1 MTFELRDPAVTKRIL
16 EAASPQNF
24 NYKEIYYLIKS
35 QKALNITES
44 IRTLTILSI
53 SAHGVDL
60 YADLFHGWKV
70 ADATPLAFF
79 HSKNGSVV
87 IFRSDWTVQAHSSA
101 KKDSVY
107 VVSKAGVFEQLKA
120 YLQ

>member
-44 IRTLTILSI
+44 IRTLTILSKI
-53 SAHGVDL
+53 GRASCRDRV
-60 YADLFHGWKV
+60 
-70 ADATPLAFF
+70 
-79 HSKNGSVV
+79 
-87 IFRSDWTVQAHSSA
+87 
-101 KKDSVY
+101 
-107 VVSKAGVFEQLKA
+107 
-120 YLQ
+120 